1 MQKPPSYLPKS
12 KLKAGAVIILAA
24 LLFSWGSQASG
35 LMELYS
41 LKTLDLF
48 FRHVPL
54 PTASPDIVVVTVD
67 QPDLDF
73 FKNQGVT
80 WPWPRQ
86 LYAPLIDYCHR
97 AGAKAVV
104 FDILFTE
111 ASSYGPDDDQR
122 FAQAAAAAG

>member
-12 KLKAGAVIILAA
+12 KVKAGAVIILAA

-54 PTASPDIVVVTVD
+54 PPASPEIVLVTVD
-67 QPDLDF
+67 QPALDF

-80 WPWPRQ
+80 
-86 LYAPLIDYCHR
+86 
-97 AGAKAVV
+97 
-104 FDILFTE
+104 
-111 ASSYGPDDDQR
+111 
-122 FAQAAAAAG
+122 